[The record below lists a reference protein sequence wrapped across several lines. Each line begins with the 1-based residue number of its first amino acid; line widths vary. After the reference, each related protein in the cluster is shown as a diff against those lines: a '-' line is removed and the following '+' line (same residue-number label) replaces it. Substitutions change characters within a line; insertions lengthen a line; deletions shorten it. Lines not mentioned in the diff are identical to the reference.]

1 MSETEEN
8 SPKDK
13 WLEKL
18 SNEPMSEE
26 AMQDTWT
33 RTVFV
38 KGKPSS
44 RPPAEQPPSSLS
56 ATDGQTDSSTSLDA
70 ATAASHA
77 ATAPQR
83 QTAESDLWTSVPQKQ
98 ITSPPADPLPDST
111 DNMIGQVI
119 AEKYLING
127 FIGKGGMSAIYK
139 VKHLQLDTELAL
151 KLLDKTM
158 WADPTAV
165 KRFKLEAQTVSKLTH
180 PCLITYRDFGVT
192 TDGQPYL
199 VMDYIQGNTLGQR
212 IKATRGIFLPSV
224 LEIFEQLCEG
234 LSVAHGLGIIHR
246 DVKPGNI
253 MFLDAESNR
262 LKLLDFGIA
271 KIMTE
276 EGEEAQHLTR
286 TGDVFGSPLY
296 MSPEQCMG
304 KRLDNRSDIYALGCV
319 IFEAMTG
326 RHAISGN
333 TILDTMNKHVSLI
346 PSYPSELRPDLGS
359 AEHASWVDVDEFEY
373 IIMKC
378 LQKNPNDRYKTVD
391 DILVDIRKVK
401 GQQKITRDTPSATV
415 KNLRRAEKFDR
426 TSPKEMFQMVATG
439 AYILVAVG
447 VVGAIVVIFF
457 LTNRSA
463 PVAPPVVEVA
473 KKKAPT
479 GPNQSIVIDQ
489 SARSQDAN
497 ELDIKANGYMAEG
510 QWADA
515 IDMLETSISMY
526 KRQGKT
532 ALLIAPRY
540 IDLANCYYNNK
551 DNQNALKNFK
561 EAMTIYQQ
569 QPEGFCTPQKK
580 ESLMG
585 QAKALR
591 GMSMEKA
598 AKEKEDEANSL

>member
-1 MSETEEN
+1 MSDSDEK
-8 SPKDK
+8 SPKDT

-18 SNEPMSEE
+18 SNEPVSEE

-44 RPPAEQPPSSLS
+44 KGPSDATSTGEGDDTVGVDASGVQGQLQESTGTAQRPAQAAPLS
-56 ATDGQTDSSTSLDA
+56 E
-70 ATAASHA
+70 TA
-77 ATAPQR
+77 
-83 QTAESDLWTSVPQKQ
+83 SDV
-98 ITSPPADPLPDST
+98 I
-111 DNMIGQVI
+111 IGQVV

-180 PCLITYRDFGVT
+180 PCLITYRDFGIT
-192 TDGQPYL
+192 ADGQPYL

-253 MFLDAESNR
+253 MFLDEESNR

-333 TILDTMNKHVSLI
+333 TILDTMNKHVSLV

-359 AEHASWVDVDEFEY
+359 AERASWVDVDEFEY
-373 IIMKC
+373 IVMKC

-391 DILVDIRKVK
+391 DLLVDLRKVK
-401 GQQKITRDTPSATV
+401 AQQKIDRDTPSATV
-415 KNLRRAEKFDR
+415 KNLRKSEKFDR
-426 TSPKEMFQMVATG
+426 TSPKEMFQMVATA
-439 AYILVAVG
+439 AYIIVGLG
-447 VVGAIVVIFF
+447 VVGAIGVIFV
-457 LTNRSA
+457 LTNKPA
-463 PVAPPVVEVA
+463 PEVTKVVEA
-473 KKKAPT
+473 KPKST
-479 GPNQSIVIDQ
+479 GPSQSIVLDN

-497 ELDIKANGYMAEG
+497 DLDSKAKGYMSMG
-510 QWADA
+510 QWPDA
-515 IDMLETSISMY
+515 IDMLEASISMY
-526 KRQGKT
+526 KRQGKS

-540 IDLANCYYNNK
+540 MDLANCYYNNK
-551 DNQNALKNFK
+551 DYQNSLRNYK
-561 EAMTIYQQ
+561 EAMAIYKQN
-569 QPEGFCTPQKK
+569 PEFLKPQIK
-580 ESLMG
+580 ESLLG

-591 GMSMEKA
+591 EMDMEKA
-598 AKEKEDEANSL
+598 AKENEDEANKL

>member
-1 MSETEEN
+1 MTDPDEK
-8 SPKDK
+8 SPKDQ
-13 WLEKL
+13 WLERL
-18 SNEPMSEE
+18 SNEPASEE
-26 AMQDTWT
+26 EMQDTWT

-38 KGKPSS
+38 KGKSS
-44 RPPAEQPPSSLS
+44 SKTGTEAGKSSS
-56 ATDGQTDSSTSLDA
+56 ANETDTSSSGENTTGDA
-70 ATAASHA
+70 S
-77 ATAPQR
+77 
-83 QTAESDLWTSVPQKQ
+83 SN
-98 ITSPPADPLPDST
+98 ADNPDA
-111 DNMIGQVI
+111 MIGQVI
-119 AEKYLING
+119 VEKYLITG

-158 WADPTAV
+158 WADPTAI

-180 PCLITYRDFGVT
+180 PSLITYRDFGISS
-192 TDGQPYL
+192 DGQPYL

-253 MFLDAESNR
+253 MFLDADSNK

-276 EGEEAQHLTR
+276 EGDESQQLTR

-319 IFEAMTG
+319 IFETMTG

-346 PSYPSELRPDLGS
+346 PSLPSELRPDLTT
-359 AEHASWVDVDEFEY
+359 AERASWVDVDEFEY
-373 IIMKC
+373 IVMKC
-378 LQKNPNDRYKTVD
+378 LRKNPNDRYKTVD
-391 DILVDIRKVK
+391 DLLADIRKVK
-401 GQQKITRDTPSATV
+401 NQQKLDRDAPTATV
-415 KNLRRAEKFDR
+415 KSLRQSEKFDR
-426 TSPKEMFQMVATG
+426 TSPKEMFQMAATAAYIIAGIGMVAT
-439 AYILVAVG
+439 IG
-447 VVGAIVVIFF
+447 VVFV
-457 LTNRSA
+457 LTNK
-463 PVAPPVVEVA
+463 PVPVVPKVVEA
-473 KKKAPT
+473 KPKPS
-479 GPNQSIVIDQ
+479 GPNQSIVLDNSQ
-489 SARSQDAN
+489 RSQDSN
-497 ELDIKANGYMAEG
+497 ELDEKAKSYMSMG
-510 QWADA
+510 QWPDA

-526 KRQGKT
+526 KRQNKP

-540 IDLANCYYNNK
+540 VDLANCYYNNK
-551 DNQNALKNFK
+551 DYQKSLQSFK
-561 EAMTIYQQ
+561 DAMAIYEQ
-569 QPEGFCTPQKK
+569 QPPDFCGIQMK
-580 ESLMG
+580 ESLLG

-591 GMSMEKA
+591 GMDMEKA
-598 AKEKEDEANSL
+598 AKEKEDEANKI

>member
-1 MSETEEN
+1 MSDSDEK
-8 SPKDK
+8 SPKDT

-18 SNEPMSEE
+18 SNEPVSEE

-38 KGKPSS
+38 KGKSSSKGPSDATRTGEGYDTVGVDAS
-44 RPPAEQPPSSLS
+44 GVQSQLQESTGTAQQPAQAAPLS
-56 ATDGQTDSSTSLDA
+56 E
-70 ATAASHA
+70 TA
-77 ATAPQR
+77 
-83 QTAESDLWTSVPQKQ
+83 SDV
-98 ITSPPADPLPDST
+98 I
-111 DNMIGQVI
+111 IGQVV

-180 PCLITYRDFGVT
+180 PCLITYRDFGIT
-192 TDGQPYL
+192 ADGQPYL

-253 MFLDAESNR
+253 MFLDEESNR

-333 TILDTMNKHVSLI
+333 TILDTMNKHVSLV

-359 AEHASWVDVDEFEY
+359 AERASWVDVDEFEY
-373 IIMKC
+373 IVMKC

-391 DILVDIRKVK
+391 DLLVDLRKVK
-401 GQQKITRDTPSATV
+401 AQQKIDRDTPSATV
-415 KNLRRAEKFDR
+415 KNLRKSEKFDR
-426 TSPKEMFQMVATG
+426 TSPKEMFQMVATA
-439 AYILVAVG
+439 AYIIVGLG
-447 VVGAIVVIFF
+447 VVGAIGVIFV
-457 LTNRSA
+457 LTNKPA
-463 PVAPPVVEVA
+463 PEVPKVVEA
-473 KKKAPT
+473 KPKST
-479 GPNQSIVIDQ
+479 GPSQSIVLDN

-497 ELDIKANGYMAEG
+497 DLDSKAKGYMSMG
-510 QWADA
+510 QWPDA
-515 IDMLETSISMY
+515 IDMLEASISMY
-526 KRQGKT
+526 KRQGKS

-540 IDLANCYYNNK
+540 MDLANCYYNNK
-551 DNQNALKNFK
+551 DYQNSLRNYK
-561 EAMTIYQQ
+561 EAMTIYKQN
-569 QPEGFCTPQKK
+569 PEFLKPQIK
-580 ESLMG
+580 ESLLG

-591 GMSMEKA
+591 EMDMEKA
-598 AKEKEDEANSL
+598 AKENEDEANKL

>member
-1 MSETEEN
+1 MPDPEEK
-8 SPKDK
+8 SPKDT

-18 SNEPMSEE
+18 SNEPVSEE

-38 KGKPSS
+38 KGHPSS
-44 RPPAEQPPSSLS
+44 RRPAEEPAVGSEPSAGNENDATVNTHSIGTQPQDQSDPGDMTPHQPLTS
-56 ATDGQTDSSTSLDA
+56 A
-70 ATAASHA
+70 
-77 ATAPQR
+77 
-83 QTAESDLWTSVPQKQ
+83 V
-98 ITSPPADPLPDST
+98 ADPLGDSNPDAL
-111 DNMIGQVI
+111 IGQTV

-165 KRFKLEAQTVSKLTH
+165 RRFKLEAQTVSKLTH

-192 TDGQPYL
+192 ADGQPYL

-212 IKATRGIFLPSV
+212 IKQTRGIFLPSAI
-224 LEIFEQLCEG
+224 EIFEQLCEG

-253 MFLDAESNR
+253 MFLDEEGNR

-271 KIMTE
+271 KIMSE
-276 EGEEAQHLTR
+276 EGEESQQLTR

-304 KRLDNRSDIYALGCV
+304 RRLDNRSDIYALGCV
-319 IFEAMTG
+319 IFETMTG

-333 TILDTMNKHVSLI
+333 TILDTMNKHVSLM

-359 AEHASWVDVDEFEY
+359 AEHASWVDVEEFEY
-373 IIMKC
+373 IVMKC
-378 LQKNPNDRYKTVD
+378 LQKNPNDRYKNVD
-391 DILVDIRKVK
+391 DVLVDLRKLK
-401 GQQKITRDTPSATV
+401 AQQKIERDAPTATV
-415 KNLRRAEKFDR
+415 KNLRRSSEKFDR
-426 TSPKEMFQMVATG
+426 TSPKEMFQMVATA
-439 AYILVAVG
+439 AYILVGLG
-447 VVGAIVVIFF
+447 VFGAIGFIFVI
-457 LTNRSA
+457 TNKPA
-463 PVAPPVVEVA
+463 PPPVPKPVAL
-473 KKKAPT
+473 KARPT
-479 GPNQSIVIDQ
+479 GPNQSIVIDN
-489 SARSQDAN
+489 SARSQDSV
-497 ELDIKANGYMAEG
+497 ELDEKAKGYMSMG
-510 QWADA
+510 QWSDA

-526 KRQGKT
+526 KRQGKS

-540 IDLANCYYNNK
+540 VDLANCYYNNK
-551 DNQNALKNFK
+551 DFQNSLRNFK
-561 EAMTIYQQ
+561 EAMSIYQQ
-569 QPEGFCTPQKK
+569 QNPGFCIPQMR
-580 ESLMG
+580 ESLFG

-591 GMSMEKA
+591 GMEMEKA
-598 AKEKEDEANSL
+598 AKEKEDEANKL

>member
-1 MSETEEN
+1 MSDSDEK
-8 SPKDK
+8 SPKDT

-18 SNEPMSEE
+18 SNEPVSEE

-44 RPPAEQPPSSLS
+44 RGSAES
-56 ATDGQTDSSTSLDA
+56 ATGEGETTGGQGQE
-70 ATAASHA
+70 ATGP
-77 ATAPQR
+77 TTQP
-83 QTAESDLWTSVPQKQ
+83 V
-98 ITSPPADPLPDST
+98 DPLADGNS
-111 DNMIGQVI
+111 DVIIGQVV
-119 AEKYLING
+119 AEKYLITG

-180 PCLITYRDFGVT
+180 PCLITYRDFGIT
-192 TDGQPYL
+192 ADGQPYL

-212 IKATRGIFLPSV
+212 IKATRGMFLPSV

-253 MFLDAESNR
+253 MFLDEESNR

-319 IFEAMTG
+319 IFETMTG

-333 TILDTMNKHVSLI
+333 TILDTMNKHVSLV

-359 AEHASWVDVDEFEY
+359 AELASWVDVDEFEY
-373 IIMKC
+373 IVMKC

-391 DILVDIRKVK
+391 DLLVDIRKVK
-401 GQQKITRDTPSATV
+401 AQQKVDRDTPTATV
-415 KNLRRAEKFDR
+415 KNLRKSKEFDR
-426 TSPKEMFQMVATG
+426 TSPKEMFQMVATA
-439 AYILVAVG
+439 AYVIVGIG
-447 VVGAIVVIFF
+447 VVGAIGIIYV
-457 LTNRSA
+457 LTNKPA
-463 PVAPPVVEVA
+463 PEVPKVVEA
-473 KKKAPT
+473 KPKPT
-479 GPNQSIVIDQ
+479 GPSQSIVLDN
-489 SARSQDAN
+489 SARSQDSN
-497 ELDIKANGYMAEG
+497 ELEEKAKGYMSMG
-510 QWADA
+510 QWPDA
-515 IDMLETSISMY
+515 IDMLEASISMY
-526 KRQGKT
+526 KRQGKS

-540 IDLANCYYNNK
+540 VDLANCYYNNK
-551 DNQNALKNFK
+551 DYQNSLQNFK
-561 EAMTIYQQ
+561 EAMGIYKQN
-569 QPEGFCTPQKK
+569 PGFCAPQIK
-580 ESLMG
+580 ESLLG

-591 GMSMEKA
+591 GMDMEKA
-598 AKEKEDEANSL
+598 AKEKEDEANQM